1 MPADKFLIS
10 NETNGLE
17 PLLVTIAQTEHL
29 TGESRSQIY
38 NRIGCGEYEAV
49 KSGRR
54 TLITYGSIK
63 HRIAA
68 LPRAKIRPPKPRK
81 RWPATAPGPS

>member
-49 KSGRR
+49 KR

-81 RWPATAPGPS
+81 RWPATAPEQS